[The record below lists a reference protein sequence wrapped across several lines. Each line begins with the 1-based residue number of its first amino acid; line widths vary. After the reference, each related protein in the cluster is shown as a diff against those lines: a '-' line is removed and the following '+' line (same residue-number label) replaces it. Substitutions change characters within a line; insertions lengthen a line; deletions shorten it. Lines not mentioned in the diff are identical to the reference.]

1 MDRAADDR
9 ARSVVLIGTA
19 LAALAVGGWWW
30 HAAAPAPVAG
40 PVSPPASTP
49 SVSTELDRVL
59 ARLEP
64 EARVT
69 VRIDSETGEAVRVD
83 SDPRTATDPERGAV
97 ADLDADVGVLVPGS
111 DLPSF
116 RGTIWRE
123 ERELAP
129 GEERTRQASDDG
141 SRFLLQYRCTR
152 PGALAVTSTGAEI
165 AGPPRIDCDGTLAS
179 ARVLPG
185 GGPFRVSLSAVGDQP
200 IDVAAQLVALP
211 PS

>member
-1 MDRAADDR
+1 MSAAGDDR
-9 ARSVVLIGTA
+9 LRSAVLVGMA
-19 LAALAVGGWWW
+19 LGALAVGGWWW
-30 HAAAPAPVAG
+30 RAAAPAPVAG
-40 PVSPPASTP
+40 PVRPPASTP
-49 SVSTELDRVL
+49 SVSTEMDRVL
-59 ARLEP
+59 ARVEP

-69 VRIDSETGEAVRVD
+69 VRIDAETGEAVEVRSDRRVVV
-83 SDPRTATDPERGAV
+83 DPETGEV

-116 RGTIWRE
+116 RSTIWRE
-123 ERELAP
+123 QRELTP
-129 GEERTRQASDDG
+129 GEARTRQASDDG

-152 PGALAVTSTGAEI
+152 PGTLAVTSTGAEI

-185 GGPFRVSLSAVGDQP
+185 GGPFRVSLSAVGDRP
-200 IDVAAQLVALP
+200 IDVEAQLVALP